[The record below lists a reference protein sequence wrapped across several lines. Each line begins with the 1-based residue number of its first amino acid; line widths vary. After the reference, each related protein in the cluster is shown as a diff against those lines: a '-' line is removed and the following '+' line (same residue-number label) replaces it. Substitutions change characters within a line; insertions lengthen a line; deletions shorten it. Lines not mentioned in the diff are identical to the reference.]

1 MENQKEYKVGD
12 VLFIGVNKT
21 KKIVPVKI
29 MERHIKETLNGN
41 IVNYMVLT
49 PKSAVSDEER
59 KLIDLENI
67 EGQIFTNLEETKNI
81 MISKAKEVSE
91 NFFKESVKEIET
103 MVSNAEQIAVEI
115 FARKMNEPV
124 EN

>member
-81 MISKAKEVSE
+81 MISKAKEASE